1 MRLSLRRL
9 GWIALPLSLACGSNS
24 SSHGGGL
31 APDSGAAKDGNVAQ
45 MDGAE
50 PTPDSATTD
59 SAGGTDSGGTTDS
72 MAMGQPDSAQ
82 ATDSSGSSM
91 DAMMASGIPAAGSV
105 DNVDNNFGDVAP
117 NQTPQQATPL
127 GPAMGP
133 DVNVWVNG
141 NNIGAAGDTADYFVF
156 QSSATA
162 GQFTFDI
169 CFGAP
174 ITGMTASLWK
184 VLNGT
189 QQEPAVGTW
198 TASTTCVTT
207 GMTPAPLAA
216 NTEYLFG
223 LTAQGGA
230 GMYSA

>member
-9 GWIALPLSLACGSNS
+9 GWIALPVSLACGSNN

-31 APDSGAAKDGNVAQ
+31 LPDSGAATDGNAAQ
-45 MDGAE
+45 RDGAG
-50 PTPDSATTD
+50 PAPD
-59 SAGGTDSGGTTDS
+59 SAGGTDSGGSTDS
-72 MAMGQPDSAQ
+72 MAIGQPDSAQ
-82 ATDSSGSSM
+82 AVDSSGTSM
-91 DAMMASGIPAAGSV
+91 DAMMAAGGIPAAGSV

-169 CFGAP
+169 CFAAP
-174 ITGMTASLWK
+174 ITTMTASLWK
-184 VLNGT
+184 VVNGT
-189 QQEPAVGTW
+189 QVEPAVGTW